1 MTFDPHVKTA
11 DDLWDDIFTTEA
23 KAKQAEAVQPL
34 KLDRKAAKRFLD
46 ALHGGDS
53 SNVAFTFQ
61 TADDNKAR
69 KAPHLARVHTLTLA
83 NAAGTLEELNRQGAA
98 VWVTI
103 NKTDGKGRLA
113 KNVTAVRAGFVD
125 LDGAPLKP
133 VLDWT
138 LKPHIVVESSPGKF
152 HAHYLADGSV
162 TLEAFT
168 TIQLKLAT
176 LFNGDPQ
183 VCDLPRVMRLPGA
196 WHLKGAPFHTRIVSI
211 DQSAPAYSLT
221 DFETALA
228 GIEIPDGAGQDK
240 PKGERKPRK
249 ALHAAQWVNQEALHR
264 IKDWAPH
271 FFPGGRKYGGGLRVP
286 PAALGRTCDEDLSI
300 HPDGV
305 RDFGQENMPEDERP
319 RVTYSPLKLLM
330 AFFNVVDGEL
340 ELAEFDDCCRPQGTA
355 TYEQAATALAA
366 ALGMAWSTL
375 LEEDRTNSEGFAAV
389 DVQEP
394 KADAPKA
401 EAGNQGDDALKL
413 AYLKLAQWDTKQI
426 PPREW
431 AVEDRVPMRNVFH
444 VAGAGA
450 VGKSLLEL
458 QRGVAHVIAQ
468 QREGVTWIGLAVRPG
483 PVIYYGAE
491 DDEDEIAR
499 RLADI
504 AAHYQTTFADLE
516 RGGLH
521 VLTYAG
527 KDALLAT
534 PDANNRRIVA
544 TAEYGK
550 LLDDAGKIKPVAVI
564 IDTRNDTFGGN
575 EIDRTQVRQ
584 YVGLLRKLA
593 IAAGG
598 SVSMCDHPSLAGMR
612 EDTGLSGSTAWHNSV
627 RARAYLTKA
636 KDDGLP
642 GAAGDLRE
650 LRFLKNNYGR
660 EESAIRV
667 RWQCGVFVPVT
678 AFDAERIEM
687 KEAAGRL
694 FLTLLARLT
703 NEGRNVSHKKGPTYA
718 PALFAKQP
726 EAQSAGIGAQAFA
739 DAMEVLFQSG
749 RVRVEPYG
757 KPSDH
762 RVRLVAVS

>member
-1 MTFDPHVKTA
+1 MSLDLRGKSP
-11 DDLWDDIFTTEA
+11 DDLWDENVSEFPKDKAVSPQLRAALEHAAEGFRVFPLPPGSKEPFKGRSWLKMATTNPEQIKTWWRENPDYNVAIDTTDWFVIDIDVLKGGADTWALHEVLEEIPETREAETRSGGRHLIFKPPPDTLPISGSSKTANKVFGQGIDLRSHHNYICAPGSVVAVDPGATGPGCYRWRNKLKPATTPQWMLDRCNTVRPKEA
-23 KAKQAEAVQPL
+23 NAGEWVVEKDTPWALQRFEEYMRDEAPEAFQGSNRHATSLTPIHAGYDWGCSAETILERMLTWNEERCHPPLTLEHIERNVRTVTRNSARGSRHPEYLAKSFEAVEI
-34 KLDRKAAKRFLD
+34 
-46 ALHGGDS
+46 
-53 SNVAFTFQ
+53 
-61 TADDNKAR
+61 
-69 KAPHLARVHTLTLA
+69 
-83 NAAGTLEELNRQGAA
+83 EE
-98 VWVTI
+98 
-103 NKTDGKGRLA
+103 
-113 KNVTAVRAGFVD
+113 
-125 LDGAPLKP
+125 
-133 VLDWT
+133 
-138 LKPHIVVESSPGKF
+138 E
-152 HAHYLADGSV
+152 
-162 TLEAFT
+162 
-168 TIQLKLAT
+168 
-176 LFNGDPQ
+176 
-183 VCDLPRVMRLPGA
+183 
-196 WHLKGAPFHTRIVSI
+196 
-211 DQSAPAYSLT
+211 
-221 DFETALA
+221 
-228 GIEIPDGAGQDK
+228 
-240 PKGERKPRK
+240 
-249 ALHAAQWVNQEALHR
+249 
-264 IKDWAPH
+264 
-271 FFPGGRKYGGGLRVP
+271 
-286 PAALGRTCDEDLSI
+286 
-300 HPDGV
+300 
-305 RDFGQENMPEDERP
+305 EDE
-319 RVTYSPLKLLM
+319 
-330 AFFNVVDGEL
+330 
-340 ELAEFDDCCRPQGTA
+340 
-355 TYEQAATALAA
+355 
-366 ALGMAWSTL
+366 
-375 LEEDRTNSEGFAAV
+375 
-389 DVQEP
+389 
-394 KADAPKA
+394 
-401 EAGNQGDDALKL
+401 AGSQGDDAPKLKL

-431 AVEDRVPMRNVFH
+431 AVEDRVPIRNVFH

-468 QREGVTWIGLAVRPG
+468 QREGITWIGLAVRPG

-491 DDEDEIAR
+491 DDEEEIAR

-527 KDALLAT
+527 KDALLGA

-550 LLDDAGKIKPVAVI
+550 LLEDAGKIKPVAII

-575 EIDRTQVRQ
+575 EIDRTEVRQ

-612 EDTGLSGSTAWHNSV
+612 DDTGLSGSTAWHNSV